1 MLDHILH
8 RHMLLLVVISYMIA
22 GAWPGPG
29 LWIKETAIFDTTLGP
44 ASLRGTLPAIL
55 LALLLFSAGMR
66 VRGERLRA
74 MLRNPGL
81 IASGLAANLAVPALY
96 VLALCWVLGRWHN
109 SDETATLV
117 VGMALVASM
126 PVAGSSV
133 GWAQQA
139 GGDMALSLGLVL
151 ASTLLSPLTTPALL
165 RLLGGLSPASAAS
178 ELDTVAGAGTG
189 AFLAAWVLTPSL
201 LGVLCRR
208 VVSAQALGGLEPRL
222 KTLAALAL
230 LVLCYVNSSACLP
243 QVLQSPDWDFL
254 SVVAAAALGMCALTF
269 VSGYV
274 LGRVLRAD
282 QPQRAALMYGMGM
295 NNNGTGLVLASL
307 ALGSRPVV
315 LVPIIVYNLGQHLV
329 AGCAVRLG
337 RR

>member
-1 MLDHILH
+1 
-8 RHMLLLVVISYMIA
+8 MLLLVVISYMIA
-22 GAWPGPG
+22 GVWPGPG
-29 LWIKETAIFDTTLGP
+29 LWIKETAVFDAALGP
-44 ASLRGTLPAIL
+44 ARLRGAMPAVL
-55 LALLLFSAGMR
+55 LAVLLFSAGMR
-66 VRGERLRA
+66 VRGERMRA
-74 MLRNPGL
+74 MLRNPGPVV
-81 IASGLAANLAVPALY
+81 SGLAANLAVPALY
-96 VLALCWVLGRWHN
+96 VIALCWLLGRWHN

-117 VGMALVASM
+117 IGMALVASM
-126 PVAGSSV
+126 PVAGSSA

-165 RLLGGLSPASAAS
+165 RLLGGLSPPSAAS
-178 ELDTVAGAGTG
+178 ELDTVASAGTG
-189 AFLAAWVLTPSL
+189 AFLAAWVLAPSL
-201 LGVLCRR
+201 LGILCRQ
-208 VVSAQALGGLEPRL
+208 VVSAQSLGRLEVRL

-230 LVLCYVNSSACLP
+230 LVLCYANASACLP
-243 QVLQSPDWDFL
+243 QVFQSPDWDFL
-254 SVVAAAALGMCALTF
+254 SVVVVAALGMCALTF
-269 VSGYV
+269 VSGYAV
-274 LGRVLRAD
+274 GRVLRVD

-315 LVPIIVYNLGQHLV
+315 LVPIIIYNLGQHLV